1 MPDGLRPNAAP
12 RDGGNIIN
20 PRPNI
25 YSIPLYEPGK
35 PIEEIK
41 RLFKLGRV
49 IKLASNENPLGPSPR
64 AVKAIGPL
72 LQDLNRYPDG
82 SGFYLKRALARCYN
96 LTPGNIILGNGT
108 NEVIHMINLAFV
120 RKGDEVIFGSPSFVV
135 YEMEGLLQEARIIKV
150 PLKNFRFD
158 LKTMSTR
165 LTPRT
170 RLVFIANPNNPT
182 GTFVNRDEVNA
193 FMKCVPAEVLVVFD
207 EAYAEYAPSA
217 LFPRTL
223 DYVVRK
229 RNIIILRTFSKIYGL
244 AGLRIGYGLA
254 PAPIITA
261 LEHVRQPF
269 NTNTLAQKAAVAALN
284 DHNHLKKNL
293 RLNQEGLNYLTGE
306 FDRLGLDYVPSAANF
321 ILVRVGKRA
330 GDIFQRLLRNGV
342 IVRPF
347 GGELSSHLRVTIGTP
362 EENEFFIKKLKKVLT
377 TINEPLTKLKGFI
390 KADHNLSENHD
401 KYLYQ

>member
-25 YSIPLYEPGK
+25 YSIPLYAPGK

-41 RLFKLGRV
+41 RLFKLSRV

-64 AVKAIGPL
+64 ALRAIGPAL
-72 LQDLNRYPDG
+72 TDLNRYPDG
-82 SGFYLKRALARCYN
+82 SCFYLKMALARCYN

-135 YEMEGLLQEARIIKV
+135 YEMEGLLQEARLIKV

-158 LKTMSTR
+158 LKAMSSR
-165 LTPRT
+165 LSPRT

-182 GTFVNRDEVNA
+182 GTFVTKDEVKE
-193 FMKCVPAEVLVVFD
+193 FMKRVPEQVLVVFD
-207 EAYAEYAPSA
+207 EAYAEYVSSA

-223 DYVVRK
+223 DYVVR
-229 RNIIILRTFSKIYGL
+229 RRSVIILRTFSKIHGL

-254 PAPIITA
+254 PASVITA

-269 NTNTLAQKAAVAALN
+269 NTNTLAQKAAIAALN
-284 DHNHLKKNL
+284 DHNHLKKSL
-293 RLNQEGLNYLTGE
+293 RLNQAGLNYLTRE
-306 FDRLGLDYVPSAANF
+306 FDCLGLAYVPSAANF
-321 ILVRVGKRA
+321 ILVEVGRRA
-330 GDIFQRLLRNGV
+330 GEIFKKLLREG
-342 IVRPF
+342 IITRPLA
-347 GGELSSHLRVTIGTP
+347 GELSSYLRVTVGKP
-362 EENEFFIKKLKKVLT
+362 KENALFIKKLKK
-377 TINEPLTKLKGFI
+377 IWLK
-390 KADHNLSENHD
+390 
-401 KYLYQ
+401 